1 MAAATKP
8 IGAPNPRDE
17 SDPLL
22 GAVINGKFRIVG
34 VVAAGGMGKIY
45 RAEQLPLGRPVAIK
59 VLHARYTRSEQD
71 PAFQKRFFLEAS
83 ILSKLQHPNIVTVFD
98 YGRIEEA
105 EEEAYFMAMEYLPGE
120 TLHRRLKAHGPLS
133 TGDALALARQI
144 ARGLREAHRHGVVHR
159 DLKPSNVML
168 VPEDDGAENLKIL
181 DFGLVKVLAD
191 DSEEL
196 TKEGSFLGSPRYM
209 SPEQIAHGRV
219 DLRTDVYS
227 LGVILYQC
235 LTGRT
240 PFEGDNSVHIL
251 MAHLQMP
258 VPSLREKNPSV
269 FVAPQVEAL
278 VMRCLAKE
286 PDGRPRSMD
295 ELLQALRECEV
306 ALGLSLGP
314 TTTGAFAGAAMGAA
328 VAGALRAN
336 AATAEARAAEAFD
349 AADASSLRGRSAPG
363 SFGDSVPSALSGG
376 NRTEGG
382 RMPLAAQPTSPS
394 RTPLVLAGLG
404 VLLLGALGLVAL
416 RGRAAN
422 TEVATATGS
431 APVAREYRLVID
443 AEPAGAAVFEGD
455 ALLGQAPFTLLVDN
469 ETVRTRPRRLEV
481 RHPGYAPFPVS
492 VGPSP
497 DPSVRLVAT
506 LTALAA
512 ETDTPAAAPTPRA
525 PEPPA
530 PPAAPSAHSPVVA
543 RDPSPGRPARP
554 RTPRPA
560 QPGPSPLDDIR
571 SHR

>member
-235 LTGRT
+235 LTGSYALRG
-240 PFEGDNSVHIL
+240 GDNSVHIL

-258 VPSLREKNPSV
+258 VPSLREKKP
-269 FVAPQVEAL
+269 
-278 VMRCLAKE
+278 
-286 PDGRPRSMD
+286 
-295 ELLQALRECEV
+295 
-306 ALGLSLGP
+306 LGVC
-314 TTTGAFAGAAMGAA
+314 GAAGGGPGDALPRQGA
-328 VAGALRAN
+328 RRP
-336 AATAEARAAEAFD
+336 TA
-349 AADASSLRGRSAPG
+349 
-363 SFGDSVPSALSGG
+363 
-376 NRTEGG
+376 
-382 RMPLAAQPTSPS
+382 QH
-394 RTPLVLAGLG
+394 
-404 VLLLGALGLVAL
+404 
-416 RGRAAN
+416 GRAAPGAAG
-422 TEVATATGS
+422 VRGG
-431 APVAREYRLVID
+431 PGVVARSHHHRGLRRGRD
-443 AEPAGAAVFEGD
+443 GGRRRRGRCGPT
-455 ALLGQAPFTLLVDN
+455 P
-469 ETVRTRPRRLEV
+469 RPRR
-481 RHPGYAPFPVS
+481 R
-492 VGPSP
+492 GP
-497 DPSVRLVAT
+497 
-506 LTALAA
+506 
-512 ETDTPAAAPTPRA
+512 
-525 PEPPA
+525 
-530 PPAAPSAHSPVVA
+530 
-543 RDPSPGRPARP
+543 
-554 RTPRPA
+554 PRPSMPPTRRRCGDA
-560 QPGPSPLDDIR
+560 RRLGRLGTACR
-571 SHR
+571 RR